1 MKSIELINDILL
13 TLSKIESIN
22 NNTITQIDLLLQ
34 LLDDKI
40 NKKIIIK
47 NKNLLYIKT
56 NNKCN
61 LCDRIAFY
69 QNNISKDIYYCWIH
83 SL

>member
-1 MKSIELINDILL
+1 MKSIDLINDILF
-13 TLSKIESIN
+13 TLSKIKTIN

-34 LLDDKI
+34 SLDDKI
-40 NKKIIIK
+40 NKKIK

-61 LCDRIAFY
+61 LCNRIAFY